1 MARARNIK
9 PGIME
14 NEDLAELSHTH
25 RLLFIYLWMLADRE
39 GRLED
44 RPKRIKIQAFPY
56 DEGLDV
62 DQMLSDLQRGGFL
75 VRYVADDKPIIQ
87 IVKFAKHQT
96 PHVREQASIL
106 PEQAPESYASEP
118 SPVKDLPRNDLGSD
132 NQSPRSPDSLIL
144 ISSDSLIA
152 DSLIPDCLEELAD
165 TDKSA
170 PVAETLPAVIEA
182 KPIKQAKAEETDHQ
196 RACRTTW
203 EAYGEAYR
211 ARYGIDPVRNAKVNS
226 QIKQLVLRL
235 GGTESPD
242 VAAYFVS
249 INDAYYIRR
258 AHELGILISNAE
270 GIRTQWATGRQMNGT
285 TARQL
290 EQTQANINAA
300 QEAAARIRARENG
313 GVRNDNPFLR

>member
-14 NEDLAELSHTH
+14 NEDLADLSHGH

-44 RPKRIKIQAFPY
+44 RPKRIKAQAFPY
-56 DEGLDV
+56 DDGMDV
-62 DQMLSDLQRGGFL
+62 DPMLSDLQRGGFL
-75 VRYVADDKPIIQ
+75 VRYVVDGQPVIQ
-87 IVKFAKHQT
+87 ISKFSKHQA
-96 PHVREQASIL
+96 PHVREQASSL
-106 PEQAPESYASEP
+106 PEYIPGSGELEP
-118 SPVKDLPRNDLGSD
+118 VQGKELPRHDLGSD
-132 NQSPRSPDSLIL
+132 DASPRSPDSLIL

-152 DSLIPDCLEELAD
+152 DSLIPDCGEELAD

-170 PVAETLPAVIEA
+170 PVAELIQAAPAKRE
-182 KPIKQAKAEETDHQ
+182 QKAPQEETDHQ
-196 RACRTTW
+196 RSCRAAW
-203 EAYGEAYR
+203 DGYAAAYR
-211 ARYGIDPVRNAKVNS
+211 SRYGTDPVRNAKVNA

-235 GGTESPD
+235 GAEAAE

-249 INDAYYIRR
+249 VNDAFYIRR
-258 AHELGILISNAE
+258 AHELGVLVSNAE
-270 GIRTQWATGRQMNGT
+270 GVRTQWATGRQMNGA

-300 QEAAARIRARENG
+300 QEASQRIRDKG
-313 GVRNDNPFLR
+313 GKRNAFL